1 MSKLEASE
9 IKEVAAKAAI
19 DPNARE
25 YVTIPA
31 TDLYD
36 HVHPTIQLNRH
47 KFEAGKTYSVSSEVA
62 REIRERISMFSREQV
77 RLLRPNVDSKA
88 QRDVARGSQWSVAG
102 AQPIALDNGLG
113 GIAGPDAKVYTID
126 F

>member
-1 MSKLEASE
+1 MSKLEASDV
-9 IKEVAAKAAI
+9 KEVVGKTI
-19 DPNARE
+19 SPDTKE

-36 HVHPTIQLNRH
+36 HVHPTVQLNRH
-47 KFEAGKTYSVSSEVA
+47 KFEAGKTYEVRSEVA
-62 REIRERISMFSREQV
+62 AEIRQRLAMFAREQV

-102 AQPIALDNGLG
+102 AMPVALDNGLA
-113 GIAGPDAKVYTID
+113 GIAGPDAKVFTID